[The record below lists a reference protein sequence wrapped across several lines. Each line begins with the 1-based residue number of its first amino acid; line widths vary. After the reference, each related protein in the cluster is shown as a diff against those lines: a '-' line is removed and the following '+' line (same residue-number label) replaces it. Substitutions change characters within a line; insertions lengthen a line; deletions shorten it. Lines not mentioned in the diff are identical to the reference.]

1 MRKLIVFFNGND
13 PYLIEVGEDLD
24 SLHLEYPDTTNI
36 NLQIM
41 SFLYPGRDII
51 EECFFASDRQLNER
65 EIIQAREM
73 LY

>member
-1 MRKLIVFFNGND
+1 MAMI
-13 PYLIEVGEDLD
+13 PTSYEVGEHLD
-24 SLHLEYPDTTNI
+24 SLRLEYPDTTNI
-36 NLQIM
+36 DLQIM

-51 EECFFASDRQLNER
+51 EECFFASDRQLDER